1 MPEFP
6 RNAPIAAT
14 LATTALA
21 VLAFGQP
28 ADPPRPVRNDLPR
41 EGTELLVLRHQKFH
55 KGGHDAYLRL
65 SREGV
70 WPWFEKIGS
79 RIVGQWMVVHPDG
92 SSADPAFDHGYRLA
106 RYASYE
112 HWKATRQGHLL
123 LGGNGPDYRRNR
135 EALSARNHYVADSSG
150 AYFLE
155 GMTATTQVY
164 YMPALDETYEPAE
177 AAPEGGTRPV
187 RNDRNWPARE
197 IIALTKWEV
206 EKGAADGLLRGGA
219 EGIWPYLEKVGARI
233 VGQWQAVYPPES
245 GFEESSEYDEV
256 FLMVR
261 YAGYEHWKAA
271 RPDQIVSMGGDGPD
285 YVAYKAGLDELES
298 VSQSQ
303 TVTFL
308 EGYLYQSPPKFLPG
322 LPEAYRHTARPSRR

>member
-6 RNAPIAAT
+6 RYAPIAAT
-14 LATTALA
+14 LTATALA
-21 VLAFGQP
+21 VLAFGQR
-28 ADPPRPVRNDLPR
+28 AAPPRPVRNDLPR

-65 SREGV
+65 SRESV

-112 HWKATRQGHLL
+112 HWKATRQGHLR

-164 YMPALDETYEPAE
+164 YMPALDETYEPAD
-177 AAPEGGTRPV
+177 AAPEGEPHPV

-233 VGQWQAVYPPES
+233 VGQWKAVYPPES

-271 RPDQIVSMGGDGPD
+271 RPDQIVRMGGDGPD
-285 YVAYKAGLDELES
+285 YEAYKAGLDAFARAS
-298 VSQSQ
+298 RSQ

-308 EGYLYQSPPKFLPG
+308 EGHLYQSPPKFRPG
-322 LPEAYRHTARPSRR
+322 LRETYRTVE

>member
-1 MPEFP
+1 MPEDA
-6 RNAPIAAT
+6 RNAVIAAT
-14 LATTALA
+14 LGATALVA
-21 VLAFGQP
+21 LTFGQP
-28 ADPPRPVRNDLPR
+28 ADPPRPVRNDVPR

-79 RIVGQWMVVHPDG
+79 RIVGQWMVIHPDG
-92 SSADPAFDHGYRLA
+92 SSADPSFDHGYRLA

-123 LGGNGPDYRRNR
+123 LGGNGQDYRRNR
-135 EALSARNHYVADSSG
+135 EALSARNHYVAGSSG

-164 YMPALDETYEPAE
+164 YMPALDETYEPTE
-177 AAPEGGTRPV
+177 AAPEGGPRPV
-187 RNDRNWPARE
+187 RNDQNWPARE
-197 IIALTKWEV
+197 IIALTKWQV
-206 EKGAADGLLRGGA
+206 EKGAADGLLGGSA
-219 EGIWPYLEKVGARI
+219 ERIWPYLEKVGARI
-233 VGQWQAVYPPES
+233 VGQWKAVYPPES
-245 GFEESSEYDEV
+245 GFKENSEYDEV

-271 RPDQIVSMGGDGPD
+271 RPDRIVAMGGDGPD
-285 YVAYKAGLDELES
+285 YSAYKAGLDALARVS
-298 VSQSQ
+298 RSQS
-303 TVTFL
+303 VTFL
-308 EGYLYQSPPKFLPG
+308 EGHMYQSPPKFLPG
-322 LPEAYRHTARPSRR
+322 LPEAYGAIE